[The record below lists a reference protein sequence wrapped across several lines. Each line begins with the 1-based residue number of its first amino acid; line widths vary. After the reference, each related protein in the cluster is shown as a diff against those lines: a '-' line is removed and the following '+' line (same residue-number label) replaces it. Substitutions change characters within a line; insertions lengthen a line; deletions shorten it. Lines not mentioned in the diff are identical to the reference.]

1 MEKLYGIKNI
11 RTYLKGEEEKEKRKW
26 FEYNEEKDTKRN

>member
-1 MEKLYGIKNI
+1 MEKLYGMKNI
-11 RTYLKGEEEKEKRKW
+11 RTYLKREEEKEKRKW